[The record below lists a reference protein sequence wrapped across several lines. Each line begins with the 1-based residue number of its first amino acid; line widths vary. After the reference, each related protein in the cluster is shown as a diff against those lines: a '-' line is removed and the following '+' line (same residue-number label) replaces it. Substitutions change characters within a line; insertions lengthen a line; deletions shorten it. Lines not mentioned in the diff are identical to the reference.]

1 MLTLRDYGALTLV
14 VSSLALSSCQLFGGA
29 SDDPMQELRQ
39 QVRTTVTDPER
50 EGRMLESID
59 RMDHKLEELATQF
72 ASVMKRKRALLKN
85 YDSTRG
91 ELETLLIDGS
101 YDRQRLQRSLLEI
114 HIQFKSLLTEEEW
127 DLILPVQTRA
137 VVSKSEQLVAAAFER

>member
-1 MLTLRDYGALTLV
+1 MLTFRTYRALTLA

-29 SDDPMQELRQ
+29 SGDPMQELRE
-39 QVRTTVTDPER
+39 QVRTTATDAER
-50 EGRMLESID
+50 EGQMLESID
-59 RMDHKLEELATQF
+59 QMDYKLEELATQF
-72 ASVMKRKRALLKN
+72 ANLMKQKRALLKN
-85 YDSTRG
+85 YDSTRD

-114 HIQFKSLLTEEEW
+114 HIQFKSFLTEEEW

-137 VVSKSEQLVAAAFER
+137 VVSKSEQLVAAALDR

>member
-1 MLTLRDYGALTLV
+1 MAVLG
-14 VSSLALSSCQLFGGA
+14 LALSSCQLFGGA
-29 SDDPMQELRQ
+29 SDDPMQELRE

-59 RMDHKLEELATQF
+59 QMDYKLEELATQF
-72 ASVMKRKRALLKN
+72 ANLIKQKRALLKN
-85 YDSTRG
+85 YDSTRDD
-91 ELETLLIDGS
+91 LETLLIDGS

-114 HIQFKSLLTEEEW
+114 HIQFKSFLTEEEW

-137 VVSKSEQLVAAAFER
+137 VVSKSEQLVAAALDR